1 MHFLLKCLFSVL
13 FVFCLLSVQ
22 PAFCAPKEAGT
33 DSPLPQAQRDISQIQ
48 KELLPDNQTFVPAL
62 VLQDN
67 LLLTPYLEY
76 YVDPTFSVDI
86 SEIATAQYADK
97 FQLFSP
103 DRLPLFQT
111 GVTWLR
117 FVLQPAQ
124 GTSAPVPLTLD
135 IGTSVPGKAILYTP
149 NLASGSLEWQEGHPT
164 GTLLQ
169 LPQAVSAPLVCYLRL
184 DGLPGWWFAPTVRTL
199 QSAAVVDTDR
209 YHQAALVALAVVFIL
224 CLLKGLSEPGQWRL
238 WALLYLAAALLQ
250 TWSGFAPVNAGY
262 SAQSLAALTSAGIA
276 LMLWPHVARHILS
289 SRQISRFL
297 DAQFILLCLPGAAAA
312 LLPLVPNFQW
322 IARYIPLWPAA
333 MAIFVPSALW
343 AVLCGAPACLRFLFA
358 TALPP
363 FAAAASILGLRFGF
377 DPELL
382 AALPAF
388 GTALGALILLSL
400 SRRQDALVTA
410 DVRQDQ
416 QPSTAGAALAL
427 DLGPHADTDPEPVV
441 LDEPVEDSRETPGDR
456 EEDGLYGSILA
467 LLKKTDGSIRAWLTD
482 SGCPDSCKKPTDTL
496 LSSLQALTGELAR
509 LQEEDRLARENARK
523 MPVILVSSDKAFCA
537 VLTHVLRNQD
547 CFIRVAANLEEALTF
562 SRERAARMYIF
573 AGEYASASVLPSLV
587 ALRKCCRTAG
597 ITPCFLAYT
606 KDDSEWQALGEA
618 GFTHALTL
626 PIDDTSLIN
635 TLEELRQEMQNEP
648 VADTVAAP
656 AAEREEQ
663 VVPDIFGI
671 SQPVHSPRP
680 VSPKDQ
686 PRIEQPVRSTGLP
699 EPVSLVTQ
707 VQGKGLSEALRAE
720 LRQYISQAK
729 VCLVRNNLAELTEQ
743 MQIIADKTR
752 DIPAISRIAELVIK
766 AASNTDKM
774 AVRDLLMELTASI
787 DRRLG

>member
-1 MHFLLKCLFSVL
+1 MHFPLKCLFSAL

-22 PAFCAPKEAGT
+22 PAFCAPGAGT
-33 DSPLPQAQRDISQIQ
+33 DSSLPQAQRDVAQIQ
-48 KELLPDNQTFVPAL
+48 RELLPDNQTFVPAL

-124 GTSAPVPLTLD
+124 GSAAPVPLTLD
-135 IGTSVPGKAILYTP
+135 MGTSVPGKAILYTP
-149 NLASGSLEWQEGHPT
+149 NFASGTLEWQEGHPA

-199 QSAAVVDTDR
+199 QSAAVADTDR
-209 YHQAALVALAVVFIL
+209 YHEAALVALAVVFVL
-224 CLLKGLSEPGQWRL
+224 CLLKGVSEPGQWRL
-238 WALLYLAAALLQ
+238 WALLYLAAALVQ
-250 TWSGFAPVNAGY
+250 TWSGLAPVNAGY
-262 SAQSLAALTSAGIA
+262 SAQSLAALTSAGVA

-297 DAQFILLCLPGAAAA
+297 DTQFILLCLPGAAAT

-322 IARYIPLWPAA
+322 LARYTPLWPAA
-333 MAIFVPSALW
+333 MVIFVPSALW
-343 AVLCGAPACLRFLFA
+343 AVLCGAPACVRFLFA

-363 FAAAASILGLRFGF
+363 LAAAASILGLRFGF
-377 DPELL
+377 APELL

-388 GTALGALILLSL
+388 GTALGALILLAL
-400 SRRQDALVTA
+400 SRRQEVPVAA
-410 DVRQDQ
+410 DVRQDLQ
-416 QPSTAGAALAL
+416 IQPAGTGLAL
-427 DLGPHADTDPEPVV
+427 DLGSHADTEPVV
-441 LDEPVEDSRETPGDR
+441 LEEPVEASAEEPEAGK
-456 EEDGLYGSILA
+456 EEDGLYGPILA
-467 LLKKTDGSIRAWLTD
+467 QLKKTDGTVRAWLAE
-482 SGCPDSCKKPTDTL
+482 SGCPDSCKKPADAL
-496 LSSLQALTGELAR
+496 LSSLQTLTGELDR
-509 LQEEDRLARENARK
+509 LAEEDRLARENARK
-523 MPVILVSSDKAFCA
+523 MPVILVSSDRAFSA
-537 VLTHVLRNQD
+537 VLSHVLRNQD
-547 CFIRVAANLEEALTF
+547 CFIRVAASLEEALAF

-573 AGEYASASVLPSLV
+573 AGEYASASVLPNLV
-587 ALRKCCRTAG
+587 ALRKCCRSAG

-606 KDDSEWQALGEA
+606 KDDSDWQALGEA

-626 PIDDTSLIN
+626 PIDDSSLIN

-648 VADTVAAP
+648 AADMETASAVD
-656 AAEREEQ
+656 REEQ
-663 VVPDIFGI
+663 DVPDIFGT
-671 SQPVHSPRP
+671 SQPVHTPNPLSIRDKPATDHSRETA
-680 VSPKDQ
+680 DQ
-686 PRIEQPVRSTGLP
+686 
-699 EPVSLVTQ
+699 EPLALVTP

-720 LRQYISQAK
+720 LRQHISQAK
-729 VCLVRNNLAELTEQ
+729 VCLVRNNLAELTGQ

-766 AASNTDKM
+766 AASNADKM